1 MLKIVSVIMIT
12 PGNNAP
18 AVVKCL
24 RVKSVMPVFTAPR
37 TNALGVSDSGARQ
50 DLRYVGKAAMKSAE
64 AKATSATVAWLTKA
78 QNTRPPRDTTP
89 QTMSVAS
96 IFQTA

>member
-37 TNALGVSDSGARQ
+37 TNARGVSDSGARQ
-50 DLRYVGKAAMKSAE
+50 DLR
-64 AKATSATVAWLTKA
+64 
-78 QNTRPPRDTTP
+78 
-89 QTMSVAS
+89 
-96 IFQTA
+96 